1 MVSTVSPNAFH
12 QDLMTKLN
20 AAVDQLLQ
28 GAPWS
33 AGRTSDPT
41 VIELGPANPPK
52 MEQAASFARLAPR
65 LPQQLAEL
73 RRQLRALSADCD
85 RLTGALTEGESSV
98 VSARVEDEAI
108 EQVEAIHASAMSR
121 ARVLLEE
128 LSERTELERA
138 GVD

>member
-20 AAVDQLLQ
+20 AAVDPLLQ

-52 MEQAASFARLAPR
+52 MEQVSWTAK
-65 LPQQLAEL
+65 
-73 RRQLRALSADCD
+73 
-85 RLTGALTEGESSV
+85 TEPT
-98 VSARVEDEAI
+98 
-108 EQVEAIHASAMSR
+108 QKK
-121 ARVLLEE
+121 
-128 LSERTELERA
+128 
-138 GVD
+138 